1 MSEVVE
7 RSLAP
12 YFESS
17 IKDTGEEQSRL
28 SFPEHTTENPLL
40 KDGRKRACYKSKR

>member
-12 YFESS
+12 YFESA

-28 SFPEHTTENPLL
+28 SSPEHTTENSPL
-40 KDGRKRACYKSKR
+40 KDGRKRAC

>member
-12 YFESS
+12 YFEFS

-28 SFPEHTTENPLL
+28 SSPGHTTENPLL
-40 KDGRKRACYKSKR
+40 KDGRKKAC

>member
-1 MSEVVE
+1 MSKVVE
-7 RSLAP
+7 RSLAS

-28 SFPEHTTENPLL
+28 SSPEHTTENPLL
-40 KDGRKRACYKSKR
+40 KDGRKKAC

>member
-12 YFESS
+12 HFESS
-17 IKDTGEEQSRL
+17 IKDIGEEQSRL
-28 SFPEHTTENPLL
+28 SSPEHTTENPLL
-40 KDGRKRACYKSKR
+40 KDGRKRPC